1 MYGYGDD
8 QRLQYPVERDPLN
21 IVQALLFGNSGLSE
35 SRDFYASGDTGLSA
49 KQTQILKEMGE
60 GGADRRKVYDAIQ
73 TVRGGTTTEEKL
85 QALSEAALS
94 DEEKLQLYESL
105 IASSGSRKP
114 GDLRTLMEAGIR
126 CEQVSPER
134 AMRLAEMQKEYE
146 KLMQEY
152 QANQSTYTDLTRT
165 AKEQAIQQL
174 IERIQTFQNLAQQE
188 MAKAQERLLQPIME
202 KANKAI
208 QEVGKENGFTYIFDL
223 SNGAVLY
230 VAENAIDVLPLVKKK
245 LGIQ

>member
-1 MYGYGDD
+1 MVAFFFAAFTTVSAQTSVKLGHINTA
-8 QRLQYPVERDPLN
+8 E
-21 IVQALLFGNSGLSE
+21 LLSQMPEMKKAQDSLT
-35 SRDFYASGDTGLSA
+35 AKDT
-49 KQTQILKEMGE
+49 E
-60 GGADRRKVYDAIQ
+60 
-73 TVRGGTTTEEKL
+73 
-85 QALSEAALS
+85 
-94 DEEKLQLYESL
+94 
-105 IASSGSRKP
+105 
-114 GDLRTLMEAGIR
+114 IR
-126 CEQVSPER
+126 NQ
-134 AMRLAEMQKEYE
+134 LAEMQKEYE